1 MLNKRISK
9 KVRYI
14 IIGSLLGISILFTSM
29 FVQHKKIKQLEKDLY
44 IQTEQTEQ
52 RYNYT
57 ETEID
62 TSSIKEKFNQE
73 KKYELLSG
81 TVNIKHSYN
90 YERDSILGM
99 KSKCKLTGTANL
111 YYQYVINLSSYK
123 ILQCTNDN
131 IKISI
136 DKPYLN
142 EESCHRENNSFYR
155 IDDECSSNILSN
167 KDDMEKI
174 TRGWEDT
181 FDTKGIKYIKDYYK
195 DDYLMNKANEI
206 IIELLRELGYK
217 QRIQI
222 VFN

>member
-9 KVRYI
+9 KIRYI
-14 IIGSLLGISILFTSM
+14 IISSLLGISILFTSM
-29 FVQHKKIKQLEKDLY
+29 FMQHKKIKQLEKDLY

-73 KKYELLSG
+73 KKYELFSG
-81 TVNIKHSYN
+81 TINIKHSYN

-99 KSKCKLTGTANL
+99 KSRCKLTGTANF

-155 IDDECSSNILSN
+155 IDDECSNNILSN
-167 KDDMEKI
+167 KNDMEKI

-181 FDTKGIKYIKDYYK
+181 FDIKGIKYIKDYYK

-206 IIELLRELGYK
+206 VVELLRELGYK

>member
-73 KKYELLSG
+73 KKYELFSG
-81 TVNIKHSYN
+81 TINIKHSYN

-155 IDDECSSNILSN
+155 IDDECSNNILSN
-167 KDDMEKI
+167 KDDIEKI

-195 DDYLMNKANEI
+195 EDYLMNKANEI
-206 IIELLRELGYK
+206 VIELLRELGYK

>member
-14 IIGSLLGISILFTSM
+14 IIGSLLGLSILFTSM
-29 FVQHKKIKQLEKDLY
+29 FMQHKKIKQLEKDLY

-62 TSSIKEKFNQE
+62 ISSIKEKFNQE
-73 KKYELLSG
+73 KKYELFSG
-81 TVNIKHSYN
+81 TINIKHSYN

-99 KSKCKLTGTANL
+99 KSRCKLTGTANF

-155 IDDECSSNILSN
+155 IDDECSNNILSN
-167 KDDMEKI
+167 KNDMEKI

-181 FDTKGIKYIKDYYK
+181 FDTKGIKYIKDYYE
-195 DDYLMNKANEI
+195 DEYLMNKANNI
-206 IIELLRELGYK
+206 VIELLRELGYK

>member
-29 FVQHKKIKQLEKDLY
+29 FMQHKKIKQLEKDLY

-73 KKYELLSG
+73 KKYELFSG
-81 TVNIKHSYN
+81 TINIKHSYN

-99 KSKCKLTGTANL
+99 KSRCKLTGTANF

-181 FDTKGIKYIKDYYK
+181 FDTKGIKYIKDYYE
-195 DDYLMNKANEI
+195 DEYLMNKANNI
-206 IIELLRELGYK
+206 VIELLRELGYK